1 MEETKFVRINLDLI
15 QSVRIPPPNSPF
27 LTTFAADMN
36 DPIATFPNETYL
48 NGLRSADVSVVDS
61 LYNEFRLP
69 ITRAVESLGG
79 SYADGNTFFRVA
91 VVQTA
96 RLLHEGKY
104 PDDAPIYLFLK
115 NLALAQFRDWL
126 DENGQ
131 VLPPI
136 PEPSVDEIAVIS
148 FMPGEAAMRE
158 TRLQFR
164 AKRLFNK
171 LTVEDQRQILGLANR
186 LATSQSEV
194 QDKIEGSE
202 AVSLERFKNLFKE
215 QGKIWEN
222 GMPFW
227 AIMAL
232 TDTHF
237 HKAWSACESLEK
249 RLNAGQIPVSNENKT
264 IRNAFIV
271 FVLLT
276 LGYALY
282 TWFSRDRSP
291 TQVYENN
298 FQPPAS
304 IMDDLA
310 ARYAK
315 DSIAPNRP
323 EACTIAFSEAD
334 AYYKKRA
341 WRDAAN
347 ALIVMA
353 DDSLAVCQSDAYF
366 YLAIVGL
373 QLENPEVTLQC
384 IAKIEDLDRFGEDIY
399 WYMALAYVKMAA
411 IDPAEKD
418 IARRAVQRA
427 LSNTELPE
435 RRIQAEKMLEELA
448 E

>member
-1 MEETKFVRINLDLI
+1 
-15 QSVRIPPPNSPF
+15 
-27 LTTFAADMN
+27 MN
-36 DPIATFPNETYL
+36 EPIATFPNETYL
-48 NGLRSADVSVVDS
+48 NGLRNADGSVVDS

-69 ITRAVESLGG
+69 IARSVEVLGG

-91 VVQTA
+91 VVQTSM
-96 RLLHEGKY
+96 LLHEGNY
-104 PDDAPIYLFLK
+104 PEDASIYLFLK
-115 NLALAQFRDWL
+115 NLALAQYRDWL
-126 DENGQ
+126 DEKGQ
-131 VLPPI
+131 VLPQL
-136 PEPSVDEIAVIS
+136 PEPSADEIEVLKL
-148 FMPGEAAMRE
+148 MPGEAAMRE
-158 TRLQFR
+158 TRSQFR

-171 LTVEDQRQILGLANR
+171 LTVEDQKQILGLANR
-186 LATSQSEV
+186 LAASQNELAHTIS
-194 QDKIEGSE
+194 GTE
-202 AVSLERFKNLFKE
+202 ALSVERYKTFLNE
-215 QGKIWEN
+215 QGKNWEN
-222 GMPFW
+222 GLPFW
-227 AIMAL
+227 ALTAL

-237 HKAWSACESLEK
+237 HQVWTACESLEK
-249 RLNAGQIPVSNENKT
+249 RLNSGQIPVSNENKT

-291 TQVYENN
+291 TEVYENN

-304 IMDDLA
+304 IMEDMA
-310 ARYAK
+310 ARYSK
-315 DSIAPNRP
+315 DSIATNRP

-334 AYYKKRA
+334 AHYKKRA

-373 QLENPEVTLQC
+373 QLENPELTLQC

-399 WYMALAYVKMAA
+399 WYMALAYVKMAT

-427 LSNTELPE
+427 LSNTEIPE
-435 RRIQAEKMLEELA
+435 RRAQAEKMLEELA